1 MPERREIVLYIP
13 AGGHRATA
21 GIPRGSAIVGRPRVE
36 VDEVEIHFEA
46 GGPDLRRR
54 ESLADRALI
63 ASGRLLEGVEG
74 ESSRSVSREALLAV
88 GVFLFGEGRIVLT
101 GKHSVRALADWLG
114 LARLGRAEL
123 RRGGA
128 PPVGV
133 QALAGTGP
141 QEFSSA
147 RLDPA
152 LLWALLERGGVVAEG
167 EEWLDTDGRRTTE
180 VGDALIWALERLA
193 RGS

>member
-21 GIPRGSAIVGRPRVE
+21 GIPRGSAIVGRPQVE

-46 GGPDLRRR
+46 GGPDRRRR

-63 ASGRLLEGVEG
+63 ASGRLLEGVEC
-74 ESSRSVSREALLAV
+74 ESSRSVPRGSLLAV

-123 RRGGA
+123 RQGGA
-128 PPVGV
+128 PQVGV
-133 QALAGTGP
+133 QAVADTEP
-141 QEFSSA
+141 HAFSSA

-167 EEWLDTDGRRTTE
+167 EGWLDTDGRRTTE